1 MTEYREKMKEP
12 RKDGAS
18 EEMGGKNTVAE
29 SFSNNVCAGMCAE
42 GLSRGKRKHLWAF
55 NFSLTPSPIFKSTTK
70 LEIYSKFKNLNMAVS
85 LSMKAK
91 AHCYLPTLS
100 ISLVDT
106 TLWNGKAKVC
116 LMLKSVL
123 EQQCPQTGKWTVFL
137 LFPSPS
143 STPEV
148 NTGSWLE
155 AVWDVKHKLY
165 PIFQKDTSKENCQ
178 RCRSFLVICVFQ
190 SFT

>member
-1 MTEYREKMKEP
+1 MCVQEL
-12 RKDGAS
+12 
-18 EEMGGKNTVAE
+18 
-29 SFSNNVCAGMCAE
+29 CAE

-70 LEIYSKFKNLNMAVS
+70 LGIHSKFKNLNMAMS

-116 LMLKSVL
+116 LMLRSVL

-137 LFPSPS
+137 LFLLPHQHLKL
-143 STPEV
+143 TQEV
-148 NTGSWLE
+148 GLKQFETWNT
-155 AVWDVKHKLY
+155 KCIPHFKKTHQRKT
-165 PIFQKDTSKENCQ
+165 IKDAEG
-178 RCRSFLVICVFQ
+178 FLVICVFQ